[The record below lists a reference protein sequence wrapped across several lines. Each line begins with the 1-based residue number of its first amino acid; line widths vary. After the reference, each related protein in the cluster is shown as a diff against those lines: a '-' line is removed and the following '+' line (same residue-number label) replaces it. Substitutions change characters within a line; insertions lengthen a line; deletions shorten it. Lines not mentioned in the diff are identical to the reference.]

1 VANCPF
7 ALSKG
12 TPRMAL
18 CDTEFLEAITL
29 VDWAHSIGET
39 RIKM

>member
-1 VANCPF
+1 MANCPF

-18 CDTEFLEAITL
+18 CDTEFLEATL